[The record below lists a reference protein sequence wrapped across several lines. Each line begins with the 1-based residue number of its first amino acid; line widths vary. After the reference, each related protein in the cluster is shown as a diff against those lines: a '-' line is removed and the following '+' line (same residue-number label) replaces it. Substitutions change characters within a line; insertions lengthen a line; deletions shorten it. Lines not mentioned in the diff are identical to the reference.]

1 MKKHLIELISD
12 KENTAVTGS
21 KYVFP
26 VKVQDEKGDF
36 SHYSEEYSML
46 KLYQLT
52 SKFNREKGFVNDEE
66 RYFTQIGTIKGIKA
80 LLRELADLEHGTIE
94 GRLSLFEC
102 VESDIPEYFDSKYF
116 ANSDNDPRERYK
128 KKNPSTKEYLT
139 KNGEQIYRFIDW
151 VFDPEVKDIYVENDK

>member
-1 MKKHLIELISD
+1 MKKNLIELLSD
-12 KENTAVTGS
+12 KENVAVTGN

-36 SHYSEEYSML
+36 SHFSEEYSML

-66 RYFTQIGTIKGIKA
+66 RYFTQLGTVKGIKA
-80 LLRELADLEHGTIE
+80 LLRELANLEEGTIE

-102 VESDIPEYFDSKYF
+102 VESDIPEHFESKYF
-116 ANSDNDPRERYK
+116 ASGDRDRYK
-128 KKNPSTKEYLT
+128 KKNPSTKEMLT

-151 VFDPEVKDIYVENDK
+151 VFNPEVKDVYVENDK